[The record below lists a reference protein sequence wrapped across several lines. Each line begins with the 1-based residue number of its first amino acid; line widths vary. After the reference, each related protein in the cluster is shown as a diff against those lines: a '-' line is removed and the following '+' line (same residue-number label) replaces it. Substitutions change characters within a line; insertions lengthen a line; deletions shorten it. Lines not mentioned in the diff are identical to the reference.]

1 MYVIHINNIKIC
13 IFSSCYRRGRQRDSP
28 WPQKHMPGCDLPQE
42 PTWKGAE
49 RPMMTV
55 SREGGG
61 GTASSTRR
69 RSLEE
74 EFPQNALMRTQCS

>member
-55 SREGGG
+55 SREGG
-61 GTASSTRR
+61 RR
-69 RSLEE
+69 NRIFNQKK
-74 EFPQNALMRTQCS
+74 EFGRGVSPERPDENSV